1 VCVCVCVLC
10 IHAPLYYYHHHYY
23 THTCLFILDI
33 LYKQQQHP
41 SPLQR
46 PSRFSG
52 SERLSMPGTTTEMRS
67 AYIITSKGTLDA
79 YELGARRRGI
89 STRHRQKYLNSSS
102 VHSFFISCSPQQQQQ
117 QPHPISPRVL
127 RLKSIASDAAVLNR
141 LISSFFHSRSIVH
154 TNNKH
159 KNGLCSSISTV
170 PSRAFA

>member
-1 VCVCVCVLC
+1 
-10 IHAPLYYYHHHYY
+10 
-23 THTCLFILDI
+23 
-33 LYKQQQHP
+33 
-41 SPLQR
+41 
-46 PSRFSG
+46 
-52 SERLSMPGTTTEMRS
+52 MRS

-170 PSRAFA
+170 PSRAFAQLLLLLLLLLLYVYSINNNSDEMRARISSSSSLYQVASFT